1 MENLLSFP
9 KPFPDE
15 TLYSLAVRYHRAMSN
30 SSYRSTS
37 NELFGCYSRT
47 CGSILPCG
55 LEMLASRLQ
64 GVYTLDSLIQENTLL
79 PIYLPLTS
87 AHNYSAALKCVA
99 YGTGQGL
106 KLRLGLTSSGFL
118 KHSGFRY
125 CKSCVAADYLEFGAA
140 YWHRVHML
148 PGVCACPIHAE
159 WLITQRFGQVDDW
172 RHMLLPAE
180 DTGVA
185 LSDSKNIEPAVE
197 VARLLQW
204 GLAHPELAKQLIE
217 RDFLKFC
224 LSEQG
229 LMKKGRLCEQAIIKN
244 VMGLLENCL
253 PIAEFSELVRSSW
266 WVVRV
271 LRPRGKTIQ
280 PFCFYFCLWLI
291 KQSVD
296 LIGLFLNSGQTYA
309 FDSPGQSR
317 ISNYQP
323 SAHILN
329 TRRLAYTNSSNPRC
343 HDRVGYFWLY
353 RYDRK
358 WLLENLGHLECDDRN
373 LSRVDWCQRDA
384 KFSDEIIRAR
394 DEILATVGRP
404 IKVTGSSLAR
414 LIKNGFMLLRC
425 ISKLP
430 RSALLLK
437 RIVESEH
444 DFQLRKLRWAVRSLA
459 YPQSLQRGLVVRLAG
474 IRVRRFYEA
483 ELVEI
488 IRATKSLLP
497 SDPLNTRSNR

>member
-9 KPFPDE
+9 RPFPEE

-30 SSYRSTS
+30 NSYRNTS

-47 CGSILPCG
+47 CGSIFPCG
-55 LEMLASRLQ
+55 LDTLASRLQ

-87 AHNYSAALKCVA
+87 AHNYSAALKCMA
-99 YGTGQGL
+99 FGTGEGL

-125 CKSCVAADYLEFGAA
+125 CRSCVAADYLECGAA

-180 DTGVA
+180 DIGVA
-185 LSDSKNIEPAVE
+185 LSDSKNLEPAVE
-197 VARLLQW
+197 VARLQQW
-204 GLAHPELAKQLIE
+204 GLAHPELAKELIE
-217 RDFLKFC
+217 RDFIKCC

-229 LMKKGRLCEQAIIKN
+229 LMRKNRLCEQAIIKH
-244 VMGLLENCL
+244 VMEMMANCL
-253 PIAEFSELVRSSW
+253 PIAEFSELVQSPSW
-266 WVVRV
+266 VFRV

-296 LIGLFLNSGQTYA
+296 LIGHFLHSGRKYVS
-309 FDSPGQSR
+309 DSLGQR

-323 SAHILN
+323 SAHVLK
-329 TRRLAYTNSSNPRC
+329 TRRLAYTNSSNLRC
-343 HDRVGYFWLY
+343 HDRAGYFWLY

-358 WLLENLGHLECDDRN
+358 WLLDNLERLKYKNRKF
-373 LSRVDWCQRDA
+373 SRVDWCERDT
-384 KFSDEIIRAR
+384 KFSNEIIRAR
-394 DEILATVGRP
+394 DKLLSTVGRP
-404 IKVTGSSLAR
+404 IKVTDSALAR
-414 LIKNGFMLLRC
+414 FIENGLMMLRC
-425 ISKLP
+425 VSKLP
-430 RSALLLK
+430 RSGLLLK

-444 DFQLRKLRWAVRSLA
+444 DFQLRKLRWAVRSLT
-459 YPQSLQRGLVVRLAG
+459 YPQSLQHSLIVRLAG
-474 IRVRRFYEA
+474 IRVRRFDEA

-488 IRATKSLLP
+488 ILASRPLLP
-497 SDPLNTRSNR
+497 SDPLDTPSNR